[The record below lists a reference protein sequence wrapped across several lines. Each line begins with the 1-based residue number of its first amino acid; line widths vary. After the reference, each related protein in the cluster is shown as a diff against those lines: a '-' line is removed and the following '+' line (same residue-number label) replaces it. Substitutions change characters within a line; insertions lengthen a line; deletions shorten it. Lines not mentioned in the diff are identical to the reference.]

1 MLLKKFTKEDKNE
14 YFELAELFYHSDAV
28 LHPVPHSHLE
38 NTFNEIIASSP
49 YLDAC
54 KIIYEDKIA
63 GFALFAITYSQEAG
77 GKVLWL
83 EELYIK
89 EEFRN
94 KGIGKEFF
102 KEIFENL
109 PSDFKR
115 IRLEVEEENVG
126 AVRFYKRLGFDWL
139 DYKQMH
145 IDY

>member
-1 MLLKKFTKEDKNE
+1 MLKRFTKEDKNE

-28 LHPVPHSHLE
+28 LHPVPYSHLE
-38 NTFNEIIASSP
+38 ATFNELMTSSP
-49 YLDAC
+49 FLDAC
-54 KIIYEDKIA
+54 KIIYNNTTV

-89 EEFRN
+89 EEYRN
-94 KGIGKEFF
+94 LGIGKKFF
-102 KEIFENL
+102 DELFAKL

-115 IRLEVEEENVG
+115 IRLEVEEENEG
-126 AVRFYKRLGFDWL
+126 AVKFYKRLGFNWL

>member
-1 MLLKKFTKEDKNE
+1 MLKRFTIEDKDE

-28 LHPVPHSHLE
+28 LHPVPYSHLE
-38 NTFNEIIASSP
+38 ATFNELIKGSP

-54 KIIYEDKIA
+54 KIIYEGKTV

-89 EEFRN
+89 EEYRS
-94 KGIGKEFF
+94 KGMGKEFF
-102 KEIFENL
+102 KELFAKL
-109 PSDFKR
+109 PDDFKR
-115 IRLEVEEENVG
+115 IRLEVEEENEG
-126 AVRFYKRLGFDWL
+126 AVRFYKRLGFNWL

>member
-1 MLLKKFTKEDKNE
+1 MLKRFTKEDKNE

-28 LHPVPHSHLE
+28 LHPVPYSHLE
-38 NTFNEIIASSP
+38 ATFNELMTSSP
-49 YLDAC
+49 FLDAC
-54 KIIYEDKIA
+54 KIIYNNTTV

-89 EEFRN
+89 EEYRN
-94 KGIGKEFF
+94 LGIGKKFF
-102 KEIFENL
+102 DELFAKL

-115 IRLEVEEENVG
+115 IRLEVEEENKG
-126 AVRFYKRLGFDWL
+126 AVKFYKRLGFNWL